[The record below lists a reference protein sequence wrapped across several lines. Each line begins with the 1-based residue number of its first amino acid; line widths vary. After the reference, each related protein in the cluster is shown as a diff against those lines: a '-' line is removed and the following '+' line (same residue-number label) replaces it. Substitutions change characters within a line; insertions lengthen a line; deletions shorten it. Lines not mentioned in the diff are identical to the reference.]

1 MADTPKAEK
10 GIIGGENKIGPRDI
24 LAAATVLVVVSGYI
38 LTSNGKAEQTAR
50 DLTVFQARIDGTVA
64 ELRAE
69 MRAGIA
75 SIRSDISLLPDQ
87 RARLTAVER
96 RLSEGDA
103 RDIAQD
109 QRLSIVEQRSIET
122 RARLENVTAAS
133 SQSLPG
139 APGVRAR

>member
-10 GIIGGENKIGPRDI
+10 GIIRWENKIGPRDI
-24 LAAATVLVVVSGYI
+24 LAAATVLVVVAGYI
-38 LTSNGKAEQTAR
+38 LTSNDKAEQTAR

-69 MRAGIA
+69 MHAGIA